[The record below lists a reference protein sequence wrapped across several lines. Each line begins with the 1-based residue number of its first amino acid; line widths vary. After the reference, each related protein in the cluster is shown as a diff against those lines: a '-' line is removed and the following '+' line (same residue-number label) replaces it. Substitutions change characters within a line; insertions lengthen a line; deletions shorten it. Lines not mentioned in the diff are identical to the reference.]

1 MLIGDCRDSGATSVR
16 ATEPLPK
23 DDRNYGLTMPDT
35 SVGSHIG
42 TPTSV
47 SQRQGHVPGEP
58 GMWVF
63 ILGDMTVFA
72 LIFVAYSCAR
82 RRDAGEFRASQLH
95 LSESLGALNT
105 VHQLTR

>member
-1 MLIGDCRDSGATSVR
+1 
-16 ATEPLPK
+16 
-23 DDRNYGLTMPDT
+23 
-35 SVGSHIG
+35 
-42 TPTSV
+42 
-47 SQRQGHVPGEP
+47 
-58 GMWVF
+58 MWVF

-105 VHQLTR
+105 VLLLTSSLLVVLGVRAVRTSAGTLAGRFFAGAFACGIGFCAVKYVEYS